1 MSGSQRRIV
10 PCDRHEDDFSAFS
23 MHLCRIMPPYGS
35 TSRSLARLTSSIASP
50 GLVLPGGGGG
60 GIHLVCTK
68 KWAKLLRRAPR
79 WIATWHSLLCR

>member
-60 GIHLVCTK
+60 GPSSMYEEVGEASPQGPKMDCNMAFSIM
-68 KWAKLLRRAPR
+68 
-79 WIATWHSLLCR
+79 